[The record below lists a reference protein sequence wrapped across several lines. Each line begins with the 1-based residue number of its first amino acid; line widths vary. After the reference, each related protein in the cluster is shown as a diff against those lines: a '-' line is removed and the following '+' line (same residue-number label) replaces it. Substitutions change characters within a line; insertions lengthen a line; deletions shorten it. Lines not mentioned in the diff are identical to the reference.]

1 MIVTLTP
8 NPSIDRTVLVED
20 LLPGEVNRASS
31 SRIDPGG
38 KGVNVVRALVRNS
51 HPARAVLPL
60 GGPDGELLKRLL
72 DDSGVPFDAV
82 PVAGTSRTNIAIVD
96 PAGNTTKI
104 NEPGPSLTG
113 DETQA
118 MLDAVPGDAELVA
131 LCGSLPRGVDESF
144 FAKVIR
150 HHPGRVVVDTSGAA
164 LATAVAAKP
173 WLIKPN
179 REELAELAGRKLP
192 ALRDVVDTARKL
204 ISSGVG
210 IVVVSLGADGALWVD
225 SEMVHHARATVEGPR
240 STVGAGDCLLAG
252 VLSALVEGHGP
263 ATALEHGVAWGA
275 AAVSLP
281 GSAVPGPAEIDAVRV
296 TSISTPDLDTRLSS

>member
-1 MIVTLTP
+1 
-8 NPSIDRTVLVED
+8 
-20 LLPGEVNRASS
+20 
-31 SRIDPGG
+31 
-38 KGVNVVRALVRNS
+38 
-51 HPARAVLPL
+51 
-60 GGPDGELLKRLL
+60 
-72 DDSGVPFDAV
+72 
-82 PVAGTSRTNIAIVD
+82 
-96 PAGNTTKI
+96 
-104 NEPGPSLTG
+104 
-113 DETQA
+113 
-118 MLDAVPGDAELVA
+118 
-131 LCGSLPRGVDESF
+131 
-144 FAKVIR
+144 
-150 HHPGRVVVDTSGAA
+150 

-240 STVGAGDCLLAG
+240 STVGAGDWPCGRTLAAG
-252 VLSALVEGHGP
+252 DRP
-263 ATALEHGVAWGA
+263 PRRRRRPEHGVAWGA